1 MSFEIKCPNC
11 NQSLEAEEEM
21 DGMEVECPG
30 CNSPFTIKMPQVES
44 PKIPE
49 LKECPYCGEDILA
62 KAKKCKHCGEFLDD
76 SLKPVFSEPQQSL
89 PQKGSLPEKNLWKG
103 HTSHMYYLGAH
114 ILWGIIG
121 CLTLIG
127 FLGNWICYLRA
138 KSMKYKLSNK
148 RISSEMGILSKQTAE
163 VMIKDVRSVNLK
175 QGIFERMFGL
185 GTVEIGSAGT
195 AGIEVSI
202 SGVSKPEQV
211 KYLVTKLQN
220 ELL

>member
-1 MSFEIKCPNC
+1 MSFEIICPNC

-21 DGMEVECPG
+21 NGMEVECPR
-30 CNSPFTIKMPQVES
+30 CNTPFTV
-44 PKIPE
+44 KIAQSDTQQKTE
-49 LKECPYCGEDILA
+49 TKECPYCGEDILA

-76 SLKPVFSEPQQSL
+76 SLKPISPEPQQLS
-89 PQKGSLPEKNLWKG
+89 PQKSSLPEKILWKG

-127 FLGNWICYLRA
+127 FLGNLICYLRA

-175 QGIFERMFGL
+175 QGVFERMFGL

-202 SGVSKPEQV
+202 SGVSKPDQV
-211 KYLVTKLQN
+211 KYLITKLQN
-220 ELL
+220 ELS